1 VSKAKPPRS
10 QHENTIKLN
19 FRRIL
24 RKKKYLEEYLG
35 KIFILTGNAVNENR
49 LRSLSGLYY
58 WQLSIVKRFIYTK
71 TKDKA

>member
-1 VSKAKPPRS
+1 MK
-10 QHENTIKLN
+10 ILLN
-19 FRRIL
+19 LI
-24 RKKKYLEEYLG
+24 LEEYFVG
-35 KIFILTGNAVNENR
+35 KIFILTGNAVNDNR